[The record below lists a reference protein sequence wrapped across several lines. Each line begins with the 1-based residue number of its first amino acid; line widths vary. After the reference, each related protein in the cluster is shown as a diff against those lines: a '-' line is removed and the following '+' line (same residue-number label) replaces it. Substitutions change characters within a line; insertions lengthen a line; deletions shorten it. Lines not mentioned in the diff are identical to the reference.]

1 MKTWT
6 MLHKSNKAYRV
17 MSKRYVLEVQED
29 EYGDVFVTLPDELL
43 EEAGWD
49 VGDVLEYEEDIDGSV
64 ILHKII
70 EE

>member
-1 MKTWT
+1 

>member
-1 MKTWT
+1 
-6 MLHKSNKAYRV
+6 